1 MVIFR
6 ATLISLAFMM
16 AGCLAGTKKSE
27 HIVAV
32 SKNSPLEKYLT
43 ADAVADVRKA
53 IDAGDFRFLAVR
65 GYTVLVPGVPNFEE
79 RFAGKYSYR
88 IIEGTSDTVAGPA
101 DRELQMQVRDYAKR
115 YNQTL
120 LGHLSR

>member
-6 ATLISLAFMM
+6 AILILLTFVMV
-16 AGCLAGTKKSE
+16 GCLAGTKKPE

-32 SKNSPLEKYLT
+32 SESSALEKYLT

-53 IDAGDFRFLAVR
+53 IDAGDLRFLAVR

-88 IIEGTSDTVAGPA
+88 VIEGTSDTVSGPA
-101 DRELQMQVRDYAKR
+101 DRELQMQVREYAKR

-120 LGHLSR
+120 LGYLSR